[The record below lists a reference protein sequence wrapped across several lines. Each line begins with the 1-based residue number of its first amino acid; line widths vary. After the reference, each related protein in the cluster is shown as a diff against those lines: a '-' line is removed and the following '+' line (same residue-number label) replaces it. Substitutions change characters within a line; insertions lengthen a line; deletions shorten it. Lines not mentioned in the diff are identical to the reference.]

1 MGRLGESSDYN
12 ASLTLS
18 EGMKERKKIEWKY
31 LIPKCSSKEGCL
43 GFLTGVWHLS
53 GMGLP

>member
-18 EGMKERKKIEWKY
+18 EGMKEGKKIEWKY
-31 LIPKCSSKEGCL
+31 LIPKCS
-43 GFLTGVWHLS
+43 
-53 GMGLP
+53 